1 MFSIDDIDE
10 VLARLQSQGAELV
23 SSKIVQYEDAYRLC
37 YVRGPE
43 GILVGLA
50 QPLG

>member
-1 MFSIDDIDE
+1 MI
-10 VLARLQSQGAELV
+10 ARLRGHGAELV
-23 SSKIVQYEDAYRLC
+23 GVLERYEDAYRLC

-50 QPLG
+50 EELR